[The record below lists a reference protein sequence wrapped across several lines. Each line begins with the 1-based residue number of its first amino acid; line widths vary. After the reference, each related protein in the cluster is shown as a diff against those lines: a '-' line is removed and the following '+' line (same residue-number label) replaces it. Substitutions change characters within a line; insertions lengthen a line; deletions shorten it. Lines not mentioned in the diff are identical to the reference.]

1 MFLYLLVV
9 LYDLSLIYLQYS
21 SEEEEEDLETTLANS
36 LKNKKKEMFVVDH
49 EKVYYRPFKKNF
61 YVEVP
66 QIANMSA
73 EGLLLCYCE
82 LLMWSAG

>member
-1 MFLYLLVV
+1 MSR
-9 LYDLSLIYLQYS
+9 SLACPSFQYS

-36 LKNKKKEMFVVDH
+36 LRNNKKKELFVVDH
-49 EKVYYRPFKKNF
+49 NKVYYRPFKKEF

-73 EGLLLCYCE
+73 EGT
-82 LLMWSAG
+82 